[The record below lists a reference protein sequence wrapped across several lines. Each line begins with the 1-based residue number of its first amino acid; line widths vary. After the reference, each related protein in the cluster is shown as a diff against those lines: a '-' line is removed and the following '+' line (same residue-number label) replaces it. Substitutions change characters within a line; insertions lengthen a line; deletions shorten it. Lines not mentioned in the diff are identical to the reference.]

1 MWVNYNR
8 TKWLAEEEV
17 RRGVSRGLDAVILNP
32 GNILGPFDLA
42 NWSRMFVL
50 LSAKRLPGVPPGSM
64 PWCHVRDVVAAHI
77 AALERG
83 RTGENYFLTG
93 PDAHFSEVMAIA
105 ARHMGVKAPFPVP
118 RIAMR
123 IGGRVG
129 EWKSMFTRKAPY
141 TTPEMA
147 LLFCSTMLYISA
159 KAERE
164 LGYSTCDL
172 ATMVKDTYEWLVSEG
187 RI

>member
-1 MWVNYNR
+1 
-8 TKWLAEEEV
+8 
-17 RRGVSRGLDAVILNP
+17 
-32 GNILGPFDLA
+32 
-42 NWSRMFVL
+42 
-50 LSAKRLPGVPPGSM
+50 M

-77 AALERG
+77 ASFERG
-83 RTGENYFLTG
+83 RTGENYLLTG
-93 PDAHFSEVMAIA
+93 PDAHFSEVMALA
-105 ARHMGVKAPFPVP
+105 AKYMGVKAPFPVP

-123 IGGRVG
+123 LMGHVS
-129 EWKSMFTRKAPY
+129 EWMSVVTRKPPY

-147 LLFCSTMLYISA
+147 LLFSSTMLYSSA

-172 ATMVKDTYEWLVSEG
+172 ATMVKDTYEWLVTEG